1 MSELIFPEFDDIPPS
16 TKTFIAVT
24 NLTIDINK
32 LFNFIECTDYTII
45 PKKRGRKKKNIQ
57 SDPNVNIPSGSIITV
72 EYEKNIKGVDLKNKN
87 QAKKSLSSG
96 KKDKFF
102 RNSISIVMIL
112 ENKRINFKISRNGK
126 LQLTGC
132 KNDLHAEMVVK
143 YIWEYIKDNNEIYTF
158 SNNNDFLQVIF
169 IPAMRNITFYVGFLV
184 NREELDSYINN
195 ETEYNSLLETS
206 FGYTGVNIKI
216 PLNYDINEL
225 DVKKLYY
232 LNSKWNETTVK
243 YNTYLDL
250 LSDKEKSKKISKK
263 RFNTFLVFH
272 SGKIIMSGICLE
284 SMKNTYY
291 EFINIIKNCKHIII
305 EKLD

>member
-1 MSELIFPEFDDIPPS
+1 
-16 TKTFIAVT
+16 
-24 NLTIDINK
+24 
-32 LFNFIECTDYTII
+32 
-45 PKKRGRKKKNIQ
+45 
-57 SDPNVNIPSGSIITV
+57 
-72 EYEKNIKGVDLKNKN
+72 
-87 QAKKSLSSG
+87 
-96 KKDKFF
+96 
-102 RNSISIVMIL
+102 MIL

-250 LSDKEKSKKISKK
+250 LSDKEKSKK
-263 RFNTFLVFH
+263 
-272 SGKIIMSGICLE
+272 
-284 SMKNTYY
+284 
-291 EFINIIKNCKHIII
+291 
-305 EKLD
+305 